1 MSRVGRAGIND
12 RMAARSP
19 RRSDG
24 SILPIMA
31 EAEARSILYRLIE
44 AGQLVRRALLAPLLE
59 RGLQPGDDAVL
70 FDLGDRPG
78 STEAELAADLGVD
91 AVALR
96 QRIARLIERDLVN
109 RGAAGSPDLPPG
121 LTLTEQGRLVR
132 QLLSEHWSELETA
145 LLGELPRKKRKRLRR
160 TLTRFIDLLRL

>member
-1 MSRVGRAGIND
+1 
-12 RMAARSP
+12 
-19 RRSDG
+19 
-24 SILPIMA
+24 MA

-96 QRIARLIERDLVN
+96 QRIARLIERDLVAW
-109 RGAAGSPDLPPG
+109 GAGSPDLPPG